1 MNWCHF
7 QIVFC
12 VLFNSLIK
20 AILHRIL
27 VDVVIRAQFELKIAF
42 MVRSDLNC
50 NFHFLSRFEI
60 VYNDSI
66 SISSRNFMR
75 FRSIPRIATNATFSS
90 KILLVL
96 WKRAKTFLLACL
108 EKRYV
113 QWLNYN
119 LSTTK
124 TLIII
129 VIWWGWIPI
138 SPHTGSRG
146 WIS

>member
-1 MNWCHF
+1 M
-7 QIVFC
+7 QVFC

-27 VDVVIRAQFELKIAF
+27 VDIVIRAQFELKIAF
-42 MVRSDLNC
+42 MVCSDLNC

-60 VYNDSI
+60 VDNDSI
-66 SISSRNFMR
+66 GISSRNFMW
-75 FRSIPRIATNATFSS
+75 FRSIPRIATNATLSS

-96 WKRAKTFLLACL
+96 WKRAKTFLLSFL
-108 EKRYV
+108 KKRYV

>member
-1 MNWCHF
+1 MH
-7 QIVFC
+7 VFC

-27 VDVVIRAQFELKIAF
+27 VDIVIRAQFELKIAF
-42 MVRSDLNC
+42 MVCSDLNC

-60 VYNDSI
+60 VHNDSI
-66 SISSRNFMR
+66 SISSRNFMW
-75 FRSIPRIATNATFSS
+75 FRSIPRIATNATLSS

-96 WKRAKTFLLACL
+96 WKRAKTFLLSFL
-108 EKRYV
+108 KKRYV